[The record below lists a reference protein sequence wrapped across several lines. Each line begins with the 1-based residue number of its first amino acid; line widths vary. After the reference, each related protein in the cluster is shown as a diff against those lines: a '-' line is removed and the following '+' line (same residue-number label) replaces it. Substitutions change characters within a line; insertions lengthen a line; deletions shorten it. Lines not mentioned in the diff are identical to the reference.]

1 LCPTGS
7 WFKLSQPQ
15 KCLPSELMDT
25 QGIETSAPRSLPKF
39 YPSSLVGNLLLIV
52 RRQLFFPV
60 ALTCDFC
67 YRREVVAS

>member
-1 LCPTGS
+1 
-7 WFKLSQPQ
+7 
-15 KCLPSELMDT
+15 M
-25 QGIETSAPRSLPKF
+25 TSAPRSLPKF